1 MMGPYNLYIGPMLR
15 CLNRVVVSLC
25 LLAFC
30 GLFFATEIH
39 ATEVRLDSV
48 MHLFVQDYV
57 EPKNSDAGPAF
68 VAEVMHSAVQQ
79 EYIESE
85 ALRNAMNMAL
95 VDGRLDDYQKIV
107 YEIEAFEKTSKYIHG
122 ILNREKILVKYFSKD
137 FGFLSDIDSLQ
148 QTNIGWGYQGT
159 NSVLFN
165 VLESRIATG
174 ELEKSLKEIEDA
186 SDRAFIN
193 ILLHAYVESKEK
205 VSLLIEKYKNQLTK
219 KEQLNYLVRKF
230 WTKTDYDLDYYRAIS
245 MGVSLST
252 FLGKIS
258 DTTGTGFGGLL
269 AFDMIRKNLFFEW
282 LFTFQTNTI
291 KGKDSLR
298 IDDMNY
304 FDFNLGYKILKK
316 KYVHLYGFLNTGLGI
331 TDLACLGDS
340 DGMRTCPDSPQ
351 QFYPIYGAG
360 VVLDIF
366 FTDVCKDHMGLRFRG
381 GVKNIWADRVVQSS
395 GFRLYASIELS
406 IFEYK
411 EKNFEFEYAGEQR

>member
-1 MMGPYNLYIGPMLR
+1 MLR

>member
-1 MMGPYNLYIGPMLR
+1 MGPYNLYIGPMLR

-230 WTKTDYDLDYYRAIS
+230 WTKTDYDLDYYH
-245 MGVSLST
+245 VLSLGALTST
-252 FLGKIS
+252 FLGEMS
-258 DTTGTGFGGLL
+258 DTTGIGFGGLF
-269 AFDMIRKNLFFEW
+269 AFDLIRRNFFFEW
-282 LFTFQTNTI
+282 SFIFQSNSI
-291 KGKDSLR
+291 KGSDSLWL
-298 IDDMNY
+298 DDFD
-304 FDFNLGYKILKK
+304 FDFNWGWTFLKK
-316 KYVHLYGFLNTGLGI
+316 KQAHLYGFLTAGLGYS
-331 TDLACLGDS
+331 DLACLGDS

-381 GVKNIWADRVVQSS
+381 GVKNIWADKVVKSS

-406 IFEYK
+406 VLDYKKKNFVFEYPGDRTK
-411 EKNFEFEYAGEQR
+411 